1 MEINKFEDVIGV
13 VPTSGIVEGRFGLM
27 CPHTFDYDF
36 GSRVDLPGI
45 KVPATAAEAINA
57 RYCVTFSPDNG
68 PTPFY
73 DPMVVPAFA
82 QRGGWDQAPIGPP
95 YSAQVYVTHRS
106 NQEELTIPSG
116 MPCLG
121 FTDGTFTLPSGGYIH
136 SADIII
142 IGANVVVANTAED
155 GLVNA
160 GRLKWQNA
168 YDYDRVVGT
177 VKEYDADTL
186 RLTVRID

>member
-27 CPHTFDYDF
+27 CPHAFDYDF
-36 GSRVDLPGI
+36 GSRVDLPGV

-57 RYCVTFSPDNG
+57 RYCLTFSPDNG
-68 PTPFY
+68 STPFY
-73 DPMVVPAFA
+73 EPIPSFAFA
-82 QRGGWDQAPIGPP
+82 QRGGWDQAANVPF
-95 YSAQVYVTHRS
+95 AATVYVTHRS

-116 MPCLG
+116 LPCLG

-136 SADIII
+136 SAGIIV

-155 GLVNA
+155 GAVNA
-160 GRLKWQNA
+160 GKLKWQNA

-177 VKEYDADTL
+177 VKEYDSDTL
-186 RLTVRID
+186 RLTVRVD